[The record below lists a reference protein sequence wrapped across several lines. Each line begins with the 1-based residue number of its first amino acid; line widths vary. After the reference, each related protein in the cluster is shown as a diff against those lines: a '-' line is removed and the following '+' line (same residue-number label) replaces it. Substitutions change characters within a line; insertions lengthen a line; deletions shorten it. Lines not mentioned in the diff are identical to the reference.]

1 MKRGIVKKREFN
13 GKLFLERK
21 MLGIH
26 DVLGLDRDR
35 CIGCNICVKIC
46 PEEALKLSKA
56 IVQNGKLLKK
66 GIIDIDAGKCTLCGE
81 CVVLCPVNAIE
92 MFRNEKETIPVIEAE
107 AFPTLLKKIAVNVRN
122 CAPSCK
128 LACKESCPTEA
139 ITVTIERTKTGE
151 ITGIL
156 DVNVDEKKCIF
167 CKKCESACPQTAI
180 QVAKPLQGLVQLNTD
195 LCPENCQACVDVCP
209 SKALTLS
216 EDGTLR
222 LEEQF
227 CIYCGACQEVCPK
240 KAIEAKRTRVLHNPI
255 KSGAWIT
262 ALEKLISPQ
271 YLVKELS
278 AKSVKKLKEM
288 VQKIDRF

>member
-26 DVLGLDRDR
+26 DVLGLNRDC

-46 PEEALKLSKA
+46 PEKALEPSKA
-56 IVQNGKLLKK
+56 IVQNGKLFKK

-81 CVVLCPVNAIE
+81 CVVLCPVNAINI
-92 MFRNEKETIPVIEAE
+92 FRNEEKMIPVIEAGV
-107 AFPTLLKKIAVNVRN
+107 FPTLLKKITVNVKN
-122 CAPSCK
+122 CTLSCK

-139 ITVTIERTKTGE
+139 ITVTIERAEAGE

-156 DVNVDEKKCIF
+156 NVSVDEKKCIF
-167 CKKCESACPQTAI
+167 CRKCESECPQNAI
-180 QVAKPLQGLVQLNTD
+180 QVTKPLQGLVQLNTD
-195 LCPENCQACVDVCP
+195 LCPENCQACVDICP
-209 SKALTLS
+209 SKALALS

-227 CIYCGACQEVCPK
+227 CIYCGACQEVCPE
-240 KAIEAKRTRVLHNPI
+240 KAIEVKITRVLYNQI
-255 KSGAWIT
+255 RSGAWIT
-262 ALEKLISPQ
+262 ALEKLIPPQ

-278 AKSVKKLKEM
+278 AKSVKKLKEVVKKM
-288 VQKIDRF
+288 D